1 MRRPASSRRKKNGE
15 YTGGLITMPAPGLV
29 IACMYSAIPVIT
41 SGIAKIRA
49 GSGDQ
54 PSRSAAN
61 SANASP
67 SSPLSG

>member
-1 MRRPASSRRKKNGE
+1 
-15 YTGGLITMPAPGLV
+15 MPAPGLV